1 MSDQNLPMI
10 SLDSRLEK
18 GLNKL
23 RIKELT
29 SVQTECL
36 TPGVEGKNIIA
47 CSPTGTGKT
56 FAYLLPIIQA
66 NNSAEISKELYA
78 VILVPSKELSIQICS
93 QINQLSN
100 QSGIPVTAAA
110 LFGGVNKQRQLNT
123 LKSKPNIVVG
133 TYGRIYELI
142 KERRLP
148 AHQVKTLVIDEADQ
162 LCKEQHL
169 DGILALRKCFMRD
182 IQVMM
187 FSASIKSNVEKVSTD
202 LSIYPFVNI
211 FTKDKISIPS
221 NIKHLYFTVER
232 RDRIEEVRKVIK
244 ASGTHHCMIFVNS
257 KFDAEEIT
265 QKLEF
270 HQYKVASLTANL
282 NSNAR
287 RQIVDQFHKNQIEI
301 LICSDMAARG
311 MHFDHLDTIINIG
324 LPEKPVD
331 YLHRAGRCG
340 RDGSEANVLSIVTDS
355 DLPKIK
361 TIQKTFSLNFIAKKL
376 YQGKIVRG

>member
-1 MSDQNLPMI
+1 MSEEMNTQI
-10 SLDSRLEK
+10 ILDSRLEK

-23 RIKELT
+23 RIRELT
-29 SVQTECL
+29 DIQKDCL

-56 FAYLLPIIQA
+56 FAYLLPVIQA
-66 NNSAEISKELYA
+66 NHKDTVTKELYA
-78 VILVPSKELSIQICS
+78 VILAPSKELSIQICS

-100 QSGIPVTAAA
+100 QSGIPITAAA

-148 AHQVKTLVIDEADQ
+148 AHQVKTLIIDEADQ
-162 LCKEQHL
+162 LCKEEHM

-187 FSASIKSNVEKVSTD
+187 FSASIKSNVEKASAD

-221 NIKHLYFTVER
+221 NIKHFYFVTDR

-257 KFDAEEIT
+257 KYDAEEIT

-270 HQYKVASLTANL
+270 HQYKVAGLTANL
-282 NSNAR
+282 NSNTR
-287 RQIVDQFHKNQIEI
+287 RQIVDQFHKGQLECI
-301 LICSDMAARG
+301 ICSDMAARG
-311 MHFDHLDTIINIG
+311 MHFDHVDCVINVG
-324 LPEKPVD
+324 LSEKSVD

-340 RDGSEANVLSIVTDS
+340 RDGSEAYVYSIVTEQE
-355 DLPKIK
+355 LPKIK
-361 TIQKTFSLNFIAKKL
+361 SIQKTFSLNFIAKKL